1 MTSQTVRRVAPLAA
15 GAAVLA
21 LVAGSALLLRDDGA
35 APRSADLPLL
45 RIGAGV
51 AAADLASGGAPDD
64 AVSSKGQVVV
74 STNLPSGPDSARV
87 YRFGSGQADA
97 GRLADALG
105 LEPDQV
111 RTGDSVA
118 ADQGTVLRVGTG
130 PGSPWQFARAGAY
143 VCLDPLAGEDPDGAV
158 SSTCA
163 APPPSSRPG
172 PDDPPSEAETIAAAG
187 PVFAAVGLDPTDA
200 EVEDQPVS
208 RFSGAADTRTV
219 RVDPDVDNAPT
230 TGFETS
236 VTVDADGILTAS
248 GTLGRPMP
256 FDSYPVIGADE
267 AVDLL
272 AAMPVPLIACAE
284 SDVPV
289 PPGPACGGPMEVT
302 GATFGRSMQWE
313 GARERP
319 LLVPS
324 WLFDIKGSTQPVA
337 IVAVDPA
344 YLADPLP
351 TDPGDGPS
359 GSGSGV
365 SGSPGTVDPVAP
377 VEPVA
382 PAVEPSASTSRFDSV
397 APVDGGAALRV
408 SFYGGVDS
416 CYSYNVVARESAD
429 QVVLRLVEKRSGE
442 VCIDLAQQYER
453 TVKLA
458 EPLGNRTVVD
468 ADSGSPL
475 VGKGSG
481 R

>member
-21 LVAGSALLLRDDGA
+21 LVAGSAFLLRDDGA

-45 RIGAGV
+45 RIGAGT
-51 AAADLASGGAPDD
+51 AAADVASGAGVAG
-64 AVSSKGQVVV
+64 KGRVVV
-74 STNLPSGPDSARV
+74 SATLPAGPDSARV
-87 YRFGSGQADA
+87 YRFGSGRADHS
-97 GRLADALG
+97 RLADALG
-105 LEPDQV
+105 LEPGQV
-111 RTGDSVA
+111 RTGDAVD

-143 VCLDPLAGEDPDGAV
+143 VCLDPLAGEDADGSV

-172 PDDPPSEAETIAAAG
+172 PDDTPTEAETIAAAG
-187 PVFAAVGLDPTDA
+187 PVLAAVGLAAADA
-200 EVEDQPVS
+200 EVEPAN
-208 RFSGAADTRTV
+208 RLGGAAGARTV
-219 RVDPDVDNAPT
+219 RVDPDLDDAPT
-230 TGFETS
+230 TGFETL
-236 VTVDADGILTAS
+236 VTVDSQGILTAS
-248 GTLGRPMP
+248 GSLGEPRPS
-256 FDSYPVIGADE
+256 DSYPVIGADE

-272 AAMPVPLIACAE
+272 AAMPVPLIACPE
-284 SDVPV
+284 STVPV

-313 GARERP
+313 GAGERP

-324 WLFDIKGSTQPVA
+324 WLFDIKGATEPVA
-337 IVAVDPA
+337 IVAVDPS

-351 TDPGDGPS
+351 TEPGSGSS

-365 SGSPGTVDPVAP
+365 PGSPGTADPGTPVA
-377 VEPVA
+377 PVA
-382 PAVEPSASTSRFDSV
+382 PAVEPSASTSRFDWV

-416 CYSYNVVARESAD
+416 CYSYDVVAAESAD
-429 QVVLRLVEKRSGE
+429 RVSLRLVEKRRGE
-442 VCIDLAQQYER
+442 VCIDMAQQYER

-458 EPLGNRTVVD
+458 KPLGNRAVVD
-468 ADSGSPL
+468 ADSGSVVL
-475 VGKGSG
+475 GGKGSG